1 MKSNVVIAIDGP
13 AGAGKSTVS
22 KLLAKRLDL
31 RYLDS
36 GAMYRAIALKAIR
49 LGVDPGDERTL
60 GELAEQAHIEFGDG
74 DPQRVWLDGE
84 DVTEQIRTPTVSDW
98 ASRIS
103 VHPAVR
109 RALVKKQQRI
119 VAEGGVT
126 LEGRDATT
134 VIAPDATLKVFLT
147 ASVEE
152 RARRRWLEYK
162 AKGDDVSLEA
172 VLAQVLER
180 DRRDTERES
189 SPLTQAEDAMV
200 IDSGNLT
207 PGEVVEEIIRA
218 LVARGVV
225 TTRTEARS

>member
-1 MKSNVVIAIDGP
+1 MSDVVIAIDGP

-22 KLLAKRLDL
+22 KLLARRLGL

-36 GAMYRAIALKAIR
+36 GAMYRALALKAIR
-49 LGVDPGDERTL
+49 LSLDPDDGRAL
-60 GELAEQAHIEFGDG
+60 GELAEQTRIEFSDG

-84 DVTEQIRTPTVSDW
+84 DVTAQIRTPEVSEW

-109 RALVKKQQRI
+109 RALVKQQQLI
-119 VAEGGVT
+119 VAGGGVT

-134 VIAPDATLKVFLT
+134 VIAPNATLKVFLT

-152 RARRRWLEYK
+152 RARRRWLELRE
-162 AKGDDVSLEA
+162 KGEDLTLEA

-180 DRRDTERES
+180 DRRDTEREA
-189 SPLTQAEDAMV
+189 SPLTQAEGAIV
-200 IDSGNLT
+200 IDSGGLT
-207 PGEVVEEIIRA
+207 PEQVVDAILAALAVQRA
-218 LVARGVV
+218 S
-225 TTRTEARS
+225 TTRTEVQS

>member
-1 MKSNVVIAIDGP
+1 VSDVVIAIDGP

-22 KLLAKRLDL
+22 KLLAKRLGL

-36 GAMYRAIALKAIR
+36 GAMYRALALKAIR
-49 LGVDPGDERTL
+49 LSLDPDDGRAL
-60 GELAEQAHIEFGDG
+60 GELAEQTRIEFSDG

-84 DVTEQIRTPTVSDW
+84 DVTAQIRTPEVSEW

-109 RALVKKQQRI
+109 RALVKQQQLI
-119 VAEGGVT
+119 VAGGGVT

-134 VIAPDATLKVFLT
+134 VIAPNATLKVFLT

-152 RARRRWLEYK
+152 RARRRWLELRE
-162 AKGDDVSLEA
+162 KGEDLTLEA

-180 DRRDTERES
+180 DRRDTEREA
-189 SPLTQAEDAMV
+189 SPLIQAEGAIV
-200 IDSGNLT
+200 IDSGGLT
-207 PGEVVEEIIRA
+207 PEQVVDAILAA
-218 LVARGVV
+218 LAARGAAIV
-225 TTRTEARS
+225 RTEVQS

>member
-1 MKSNVVIAIDGP
+1 MKSDVVIAIDGP

-22 KLLAKRLDL
+22 KMLAKRLGL

-49 LGVDPGDERTL
+49 LGVDPGDERAL
-60 GELAEQAHIEFGDG
+60 GELAEHAHITFGDG

-84 DVTEQIRTPTVSDW
+84 DVTDQIRTSTVSDW
-98 ASRIS
+98 ASRVS
-103 VHPAVR
+103 VHPTVR
-109 RALVKKQQRI
+109 RALVKKQQLL

-162 AKGDDVSLEA
+162 SKGDDVSLEA

-180 DRRDTERES
+180 DRRDTEREA
-189 SPLTQAEDAMV
+189 SPLTQAEDAIV
-200 IDSGNLT
+200 IDSGNLS
-207 PGEVVEEIIRA
+207 PEQVVEEILQA
-218 LVARGVV
+218 LVAQGVV
-225 TTRTEARS
+225 TPRTEARS

>member
-1 MKSNVVIAIDGP
+1 MSDVVIAIDGP

-22 KLLAKRLDL
+22 KLLAKRLGL

-36 GAMYRAIALKAIR
+36 GAMYRALALKAIR
-49 LGVDPGDERTL
+49 LSLDPDDGRAL
-60 GELAEQAHIEFGDG
+60 GELAEQTRIEFSDG

-84 DVTEQIRTPTVSDW
+84 DVTAQIRTPEVSEW

-109 RALVKKQQRI
+109 RALVKQQQLI
-119 VAEGGVT
+119 VAGGGVT

-134 VIAPDATLKVFLT
+134 VIAPNATLKVFLT

-152 RARRRWLEYK
+152 RARRRWLELRE
-162 AKGDDVSLEA
+162 KGEDLTLEA

-180 DRRDTERES
+180 DRRDTEREA
-189 SPLTQAEDAMV
+189 SPLIQAEGAIV
-200 IDSGNLT
+200 IDSGGLT
-207 PGEVVEEIIRA
+207 PEQVVDAILAA
-218 LVARGVV
+218 LAARGAAIV
-225 TTRTEARS
+225 RTEVQS